1 MHGPWREKEQGAA
14 RLHALTCSTRS
25 LSSGVASAPRSSGA
39 MAARSPSLSLTA
51 FSASFSPLFPVKN
64 DGRKEKDDTPAL
76 HLPPWR
82 PAGAAASA
90 TRGPLLRPVPRD
102 GAATWG
108 QAATLVLPGI
118 AGGGRGAPAARGKES
133 GSEAGAMAGRGGEWD
148 FCVRFAVEVAGARRD
163 RDFSTK
169 ASRVF

>member
-1 MHGPWREKEQGAA
+1 
-14 RLHALTCSTRS
+14 
-25 LSSGVASAPRSSGA
+25 
-39 MAARSPSLSLTA
+39 MAASSSSLSLIA

-102 GAATWG
+102 GAARCEH
-108 QAATLVLPGI
+108 AATLVPWL

-163 RDFSTK
+163 RDFSAK